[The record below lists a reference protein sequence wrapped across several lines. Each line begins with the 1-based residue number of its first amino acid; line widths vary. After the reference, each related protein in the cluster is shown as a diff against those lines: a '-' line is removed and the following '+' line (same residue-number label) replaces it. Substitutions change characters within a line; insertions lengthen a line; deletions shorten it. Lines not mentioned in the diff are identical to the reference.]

1 MKNLSAA
8 LVKAQTELHAP
19 TKNRTVTVRSDKGSY
34 KFDYA
39 TLDGIVEGV
48 LRPVLPNHGLW
59 FTQFYADGQM
69 MTRIIH
75 ESGEFLDA
83 GVPMPNL
90 PSKPQEAGSLLSY
103 FKRYSLCSAF
113 ALVAEDDDDANVA
126 SGNSFEASQRPKADP
141 TPKLINGAQRDLLA
155 TTAGAKGVTVQQIC
169 ERYKVADLLKL
180 TVDQAKEELARI
192 EKLEVV
198 NG

>member
-8 LVKAQTELHAP
+8 LVKAQGELHAP
-19 TKNRTVTVRSDKGSY
+19 VKNRTVRVKSDKGSY
-34 KFDYA
+34 TFDYA

-75 ESGEFLDA
+75 ESGEYLDA
-83 GVPMPNL
+83 GVPMPSL
-90 PSKPQEAGSLLSY
+90 PSKPQEAGSILSY

-113 ALVAEDDDDANVA
+113 ALVAEEDDDANVA
-126 SGNSFEASQRPKADP
+126 SGNTYEATPKADP
-141 TPKLINGAQRDLLA
+141 TPKLINAAQRDLLA
-155 TTAGAKGVTVQQIC
+155 TTAGAKGVTAQQIC
-169 ERYKVADLLKL
+169 ERYQVADLLKL
-180 TVDQAKEELARI
+180 TVDQAKAELARL
-192 EKLEVV
+192 EKLEVA
-198 NG
+198 NA